1 MKINSFTH
9 KKGRP
14 TKMGQLQIQRELRP
28 YFEKGISASVAAE
41 KTRIDKKTVNRYF
54 DNWAEE
60 MLEVEETKSFER
72 QEMER
77 VRIIASYDYLLL
89 DAYRHFDDI
98 DEQINQLKKE
108 KKPEP
113 LVIKTVKSILDLM
126 SKKFSQH
133 DNLLKS
139 QGRIPIYYLLFRE
152 GKNQGKLQN
161 ISRQKIMEFN
171 KKVENNKKQAQID
184 LGSARADLLEYDR
197 LTIQGTN
204 DASSIRARFQII
216 ARYFHIDPTEIVKL
230 S

>member
-108 KKPEP
+108 KKPVP
-113 LVIKTVKSILDLM
+113 GYL
-126 SKKFSQH
+126 FS
-133 DNLLKS
+133 LKS
-139 QGRIPIYYLLFRE
+139 DAMKFRSFMFEKKREFLTQRIKDDEVLDRRIEELIR
-152 GKNQGKLQN
+152 KH
-161 ISRQKIMEFN
+161 
-171 KKVENNKKQAQID
+171 ENSQ
-184 LGSARADLLEYDR
+184 
-197 LTIQGTN
+197 
-204 DASSIRARFQII
+204 ASS
-216 ARYFHIDPTEIVKL
+216 
-230 S
+230 